1 MTLFKKLIGLLDER
15 DARDIVVI
23 GGGII
28 PEDDIPLLHE
38 LGVARV
44 FTPGATTTEIVDWV
58 RDNVQ
63 DSSAVEA

>member
-1 MTLFKKLIGLLDER
+1 LFKKLIALLDER

-28 PEDDIPLLHE
+28 PEDDIPLLAQM
-38 LGVARV
+38 GVARV

-58 RDNVQ
+58 RTNVVE
-63 DSSAVEA
+63 DSAVEA